1 MGPYTKRTTAA
12 STTSTTA
19 TAATRAATTACLLD
33 FETLSRYLPPSTVG
47 EKSFS
52 QSSSIQRSRKNG
64 NKNNSFFFFS
74 FSLSFWGLGISYFRK
89 WLLGHAPLL
98 TEDNNTNNSFFF
110 ILFYYYYFFCY
121 RWKSISRFVQVSCW
135 PIFFFFSPCFN
146 N

>member
-1 MGPYTKRTTAA
+1 MYLTLPYTKRTTAA

-19 TAATRAATTACLLD
+19 TAATRAATRAATTAFLLD
-33 FETLSRYLPPSTVG
+33 FETLSRYLPPYTVG

-98 TEDNNTNNSFFF
+98 TEDN
-110 ILFYYYYFFCY
+110 
-121 RWKSISRFVQVSCW
+121 
-135 PIFFFFSPCFN
+135 
-146 N
+146 